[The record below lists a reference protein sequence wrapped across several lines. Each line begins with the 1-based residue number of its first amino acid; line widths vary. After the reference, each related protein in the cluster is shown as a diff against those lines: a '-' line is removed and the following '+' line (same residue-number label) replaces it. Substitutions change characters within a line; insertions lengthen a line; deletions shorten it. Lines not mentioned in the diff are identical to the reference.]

1 MGNREKIM
9 KQKRRAKPLRQKN
22 GVLLNSLILL
32 ASVTVAIFSVGAF
45 VIKQADIEEKQATLQ
60 RLTDECAEYEKQN
73 TEYSSILS
81 ETDERSYFE
90 RIAIEVLGYA
100 YPNERRFYDSN
111 NAGK

>member
-1 MGNREKIM
+1 M
-9 KQKRRAKPLRQKN
+9 KRTRHAKPIKQRN

-32 ASVTVAIFSVGAF
+32 ASVSVAIFSVGVF
-45 VIKQADIEEKQATLQ
+45 VYKQTQIEEKQAELLRITA
-60 RLTDECAEYEKQN
+60 ECTEYEKQN
-73 TEYSSILS
+73 SEYSSILS
-81 ETDERSYFE
+81 ETDERSYIE